1 MGQSAAS
8 SLTTGADE
16 SAAHTAARTAGQTAP
31 PSDRRDRS
39 AGQHTREQRDGL
51 ALLRFA
57 HPRQPRLTHLD
68 L

>member
-1 MGQSAAS
+1 MSD
-8 SLTTGADE
+8 GAVE
-16 SAAHTAARTAGQTAP
+16 SAAHLAARTAGQTAP
-31 PSDRRDRS
+31 PSDRRRR
-39 AGQHTREQRDGL
+39 AGQHAREQRDGL